1 MSLISDEDKAV
12 LKEIFSKKL
21 QNKVKIVVF
30 TKKEGCEYCEELKE
44 LAQEVSSLDERI
56 GYEFHDFEEED
67 ARAKYYVEMAP
78 AVTIVGSEPKKFH
91 YYGLPAGYEF
101 SAFIDD
107 VIDVSRG
114 TTRLAPVTL
123 NRLNSINREV
133 KIQVFVTPSCPYCP
147 RAVRIAHQFAMANKY
162 ITGDMIEALEFEEL
176 AEEYGVMSVPHI
188 VINGEYTF
196 IGAVPETQFLN
207 YVFDALEGRGGEGP
221 VQAGEVSGL

>member
-1 MSLISDEDKAV
+1 MSLISDEDKAA

-30 TKKEGCEYCEELKE
+30 TKKEGCEYCEELKQ
-44 LAQEVSSLDERI
+44 LAQEVSSVDERI
-56 GYEFHDFEEED
+56 SYEVHDFDED
-67 ARAKYYVEMAP
+67 AERAKYYVEMAP
-78 AVTIVGSEPKKFH
+78 AITVVGSEPKRFH

-107 VIDVSRG
+107 IIDVSRG
-114 TTRLAPVTL
+114 TTRLAPATL
-123 NRLNSINREV
+123 NKLRSIDRDV

-147 RAVRIAHQFAMANKY
+147 RAVRIAHQFAMANDRF
-162 ITGDMIEALEFEEL
+162 TGDMVESLEFEEL

-207 YVFDALEGRGGEGP
+207 YVLEALEGKGGEGP
-221 VQAGEVSGL
+221 VQAGEVSGV